1 MGAVETRHAKRDSLF
16 MLGDI
21 VLEATSERER
31 VKIRN
36 LSPGGMMAES
46 ERPLALGTR
55 VSVDLPNVGLA
66 PGAVSWSRGRR
77 IGITFDEAI
86 DPTKVR
92 FQLGNGGHTPSYARA
107 APTAARHDG
116 WNGKLRR
123 I

>member
-21 VLEATSERER
+21 VLEATNVRER

-36 LSPGGMMAES
+36 LSPGGMMAQCD
-46 ERPLALGTR
+46 RMLPLETR
-55 VSVDLPNVGLA
+55 VSVELPNIGLVA
-66 PGAVSWSRGRR
+66 GSVTWSSGRR
-77 IGITFDEAI
+77 IGITFDESI
-86 DPTKVR
+86 DPGKVR
-92 FQLGNGGHTPSYARA
+92 IQLGTGDQPPSYTRA
-107 APTAARHDG
+107 ALSAPRHDG

>member
-21 VLEATSERER
+21 VLETTGERER

-46 ERPLALGTR
+46 ELTLPLGTR

-77 IGITFDEAI
+77 IGITFDETI
-86 DPTKVR
+86 DPAKVR
-92 FQLGNGGHTPSYARA
+92 FQLGSGDHTPSYARA
-107 APTAARHDG
+107 VASPVRNDG

>member
-1 MGAVETRHAKRDSLF
+1 MGAVDTRHAKRDSLF

-21 VLEATSERER
+21 VFETTGEREQ

-36 LSPGGMMAES
+36 LSRGGMMAES
-46 ERPLALGTR
+46 ERPLPLDTR
-55 VSVDLPNVGLA
+55 VWVDLPNVGLA
-66 PGAVSWSRGRR
+66 PGVVSWSRGRR

-86 DPTKVR
+86 DPAKVR
-92 FQLGNGGHTPSYARA
+92 FQLGNGGGTPSYARA
-107 APTAARHDG
+107 PLFPARNHG

>member
-1 MGAVETRHAKRDSLF
+1 MSIENRHPDRDTL
-16 MLGDI
+16 LLVADI
-21 VLEATSERER
+21 VCEGEASAARFK
-31 VKIRN
+31 VRN